1 MSNLSLMEQVLHD
14 LLPDLLLLHAATKN
28 ERLKLRIEQYVERIL
43 KALADE

>member
-1 MSNLSLMEQVLHD
+1 MSNRALMEQVLHD
-14 LLPDLLLLHAATKN
+14 LLPDLMVLHAATKN